1 MSKNVT
7 KFWTESPLVYDSNRL
22 YMGILRVYT
31 EAYFC
36 SDFFSLR
43 FRNFRCPVLFILALC
58 IRSLFSSWSVV
69 WFFFA
74 RPNSFHCSEC
84 TGAVRSIFT
93 QDARFF
99 IIYRRFLP
107 VFFRLSSSW
116 MHFYVSGVNSDIS
129 FLLFGSL
136 SLYGSSVVVRFKH
149 SIGVVCASE
158 RLFLLSLLLSR
169 FLSLSLR
176 ALSSIPVWLILVLA
190 IRLTWRT

>member
-107 VFFRLSSSW
+107 VFFSLV
-116 MHFYVSGVNSDIS
+116 FIVNA
-129 FLLFGSL
+129 LLCKRSEFWYFFFTFWFFVFIREL
-136 SLYGSSVVVRFKH
+136 RCCSV
-149 SIGVVCASE
+149 
-158 RLFLLSLLLSR
+158 
-169 FLSLSLR
+169 
-176 ALSSIPVWLILVLA
+176 
-190 IRLTWRT
+190 

>member
-69 WFFFA
+69 WFFFCSSKQFPLF
-74 RPNSFHCSEC
+74 RMHWGSSKYFHSRCTLFYYLSSFF
-84 TGAVRSIFT
+84 A
-93 QDARFF
+93 
-99 IIYRRFLP
+99 
-107 VFFRLSSSW
+107 VFFSLV
-116 MHFYVSGVNSDIS
+116 FIVNA
-129 FLLFGSL
+129 LLCKRSEFWYFFFTFWFFVFIREL
-136 SLYGSSVVVRFKH
+136 RCCSV
-149 SIGVVCASE
+149 
-158 RLFLLSLLLSR
+158 
-169 FLSLSLR
+169 
-176 ALSSIPVWLILVLA
+176 
-190 IRLTWRT
+190 